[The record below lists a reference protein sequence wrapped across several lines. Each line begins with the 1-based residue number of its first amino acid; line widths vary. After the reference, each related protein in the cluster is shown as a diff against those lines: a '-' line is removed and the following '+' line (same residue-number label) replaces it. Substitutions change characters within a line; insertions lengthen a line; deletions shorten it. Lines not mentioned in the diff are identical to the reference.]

1 MVGRIQLDDRTK
13 KARQRGGLWLRRLR
27 EDAGL
32 SQRDLAKLIDIDF
45 YTFISQV
52 EIGKGRIPPEKYA
65 LWSKALNVDAHE
77 FAINIVKYYN
87 PFLYDLLFPAEDG
100 RKKAGASKASP
111 ALEMHELHEEIRDL
125 QRLLGEKT
133 LENARLHERLPQNQ
147 GDAVSAVEKPADK
160 PKTRARPAARKG
172 STSKD

>member
-1 MVGRIQLDDRTK
+1 MVGRIQLDEKTK

-52 EIGKGRIPPEKYA
+52 EIGKGRIPPEKYSV
-65 LWSKALNVDAHE
+65 WSKALNVDPHD

-87 PFLYDLLFPAEDG
+87 PFLYDLLFPAG
-100 RKKAGASKASP
+100 GTRAKAGASAKSP
-111 ALEMHELHEEIRDL
+111 LLEIHGLQDEIREL

-133 LENARLHERLPQNQ
+133 LEIARLQERLTERETEP
-147 GDAVSAVEKPADK
+147 APPPEKAS
-160 PKTRARPAARKG
+160 TGEGQASRPRGRKKG
-172 STSKD
+172 A